1 MSNQNEKLAF
11 NKKSSS
17 VILKDVT
24 KIFRQP
30 DTGKDFVA
38 VDSINLEIRDG
49 EMVTLLGPSGCGKTT
64 TLRMISGFEYP
75 SSGNVFIGERDVAKV
90 PPNKRGISMVFQSYA
105 LFPHMNIWENIAY
118 GLRVAKR
125 PQDEIIRRTNDV
137 VELMQLA
144 GMEKRFPNQLSGG
157 QQQRV
162 ALARAVVIEPSVLLF
177 DEPLSNLDAKLR
189 ESMRDELR
197 ALQKRLGITS
207 LYVTHDQSEA
217 MAISD
222 RVVIMKDGVICQQG
236 SPTEIYEQPNSR
248 FVANFIGKANFIDGT
263 FKGRDGEAALVEIGG
278 HTFSVPVPG
287 KMEGVEEG
295 GACCLTVRP
304 ESIQLSGEEGPL
316 PGVVSR
322 ATYYGAKVEYEVMLG
337 EKPIIV
343 EVYNPQLSRRFDVGD
358 QVHMALIDRCVRVL
372 K

>member
-1 MSNQNEKLAF
+1 MSQEKNEKLGF
-11 NKKSSS
+11 SKKSSG
-17 VILKDVT
+17 VVLKDVT
-24 KIFRQP
+24 KIFQQP

-38 VDSINLEIRDG
+38 VDHINLEIKDG

-75 SSGNVFIGERDVAKV
+75 TSGNVFIGDRDVAKI

-105 LFPHMNIWENIAY
+105 LFPHLNIWENIAY
-118 GLRVAKR
+118 GLRVAKI

-137 VELMQLA
+137 VELMQLK

-197 ALQKRLGITS
+197 ALQQRLGITS

-222 RVVIMKDGVICQQG
+222 KVVIMKDGVICQQG
-236 SPTEIYEQPNSR
+236 TPQEIYEQPASR

-278 HTFSVPVPG
+278 KTFSIPAPG
-287 KMEGVEEG
+287 KMEGVEVG

-304 ESIQLSGEEGPL
+304 
-316 PGVVSR
+316 
-322 ATYYGAKVEYEVMLG
+322 
-337 EKPIIV
+337 
-343 EVYNPQLSRRFDVGD
+343 
-358 QVHMALIDRCVRVL
+358 
-372 K
+372 